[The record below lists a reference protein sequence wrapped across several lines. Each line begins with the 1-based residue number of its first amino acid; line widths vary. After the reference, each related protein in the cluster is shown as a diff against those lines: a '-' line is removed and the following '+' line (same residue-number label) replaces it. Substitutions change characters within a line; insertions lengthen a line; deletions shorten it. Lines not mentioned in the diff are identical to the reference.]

1 MSGGD
6 ASADWEVGD
15 APIVSP
21 TATEVF
27 TAPESNSRRAL
38 ARERYGRWAF
48 TGVLG
53 AFLALSLA
61 GVFGVRSATSTA
73 SGGQYELRV
82 SYATVTRPGVA
93 TPFEISV
100 RRLDG
105 AAITDPVT
113 IAVSSDYLA
122 MFDDNGLDPGPA
134 SETATADDVLWEFE
148 PPGTDTLVVTLDARV
163 EPAVQWGRD
172 GVVRIVDAEGDG
184 AEARIRTWVTP

>member
-6 ASADWEVGD
+6 ASGDWEVGD
-15 APIVSP
+15 RPIVSP
-21 TATEVF
+21 TATVVS

-38 ARERYGRWAF
+38 ARERYARWAF
-48 TGVLG
+48 TAVL
-53 AFLALSLA
+53 ASFLALSLA
-61 GVFGVRSATSTA
+61 SVFGVRSATATA

-82 SYATVTRPGVA
+82 RYAAVTRPGLA

-122 MFDDNGLDPGPA
+122 MFDENGLDPGPA
-134 SETATADDVLWEFE
+134 SETASADDVVWEFD
-148 PPGTDTLVVTLDARV
+148 PPGSDTLVVTLDARV

-172 GVVRIVDAEGDG
+172 GVVRIVDPGGDG